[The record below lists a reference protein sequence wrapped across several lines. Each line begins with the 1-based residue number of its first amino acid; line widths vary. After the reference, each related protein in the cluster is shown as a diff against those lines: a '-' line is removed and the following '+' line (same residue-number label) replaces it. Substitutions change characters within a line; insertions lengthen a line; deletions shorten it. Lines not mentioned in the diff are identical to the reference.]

1 MRIPHKFLYGIVKW
15 LIIFL
20 MFKIQEVKKMPNYKE
35 MYLTLFRAS
44 EKAVNIII
52 EAQKEVEELYINSS
66 EPEIFIIS
74 TNNNNDK

>member
-1 MRIPHKFLYGIVKW
+1 
-15 LIIFL
+15 
-20 MFKIQEVKKMPNYKE
+20 MPNYKE